1 MGNINSLFLQ
11 TRTPVM
17 SGTRY
22 SLEVQPVLP
31 ERLARLNELA
41 NDLLY
46 SWDRQVRGLFYRLD
60 PDLWE
65 AVGHSPKVFLR
76 RVSQQ
81 RLDEAA
87 SDRVYVEEY
96 NRALSAYDTYL
107 SESMRPNVS
116 DLLDPKEDLV
126 AYFCAEFGFH
136 ESFQIYSGGL
146 GILAGDHCKAASDLG
161 IPFVAVGL
169 LYRQGYFTQTIDVQG
184 NQIAHYAP
192 KNFADLP
199 TRPAMTTGGQEVHVH
214 VDLPKRRVTLKVWE
228 VKAGHITLYLLDS
241 DLPEN
246 DEADRR
252 ITYQLYGGDVHTRM
266 QQEVV
271 LGIGGVRAL
280 RALGH
285 RPTAWHIN
293 EGHAAFLV
301 LERSREYAA
310 NGLDFDSALEAV
322 AANTVFTTHTPVPA
336 GHDIFDHELMRE
348 YFGSYV
354 RELGVD
360 MGQFL
365 SLGAS
370 PASQGGFN
378 QTALA
383 LRGSRF
389 RNGVS
394 RIHGG
399 VASQM
404 AAYVWPEVPPEEN
417 PMGYITN
424 GVHVPTFLA
433 REWINLLD
441 MRLGGGWRNQLLNED
456 YWEAIDAIPDHS
468 YWSLRQSLKSEM
480 LGDVRRRLIHQFRR
494 NRCSDSLIERVTANL
509 YPTNID
515 VLTIGFARRFATYKR
530 ATLLFSDPA
539 RLARLLNDPKR
550 PCVLIFAGKAH
561 PHDLPAQNL
570 IKVIHEYSRRPEF
583 EGRIVLIEGYD
594 MALARKLVTGVDVW
608 VNTPEY
614 PLEASGTSGE
624 KAAINGVVNLSVLD
638 GWWGEGYNGENG
650 WAITPHGAG
659 YDRSYK
665 DREEGQ
671 ELIDILEHQV
681 IPLYYAHDG
690 SGYSEGWV
698 RKSKASMKSIL
709 PRFNAQRMVMDYV
722 RRYYAPARKQR
733 LVLGGNDFAR
743 ARELAAWRRRVEQ
756 HWPRIRM
763 RRLDPAPTEI
773 RSGNTLRI
781 EVAVQLDSLAPDDV
795 LLECLVGRETDTG
808 DFERLDT
815 HVFVP
820 GTGLDTGE
828 TVFRLDLEPRLAGL
842 QHYQIR
848 LIPFHPSLSHRY
860 EAGYMLWL

>member
-1 MGNINSLFLQ
+1 
-11 TRTPVM
+11 M

-31 ERLARLNELA
+31 ERLSRLEELA

-46 SWDRQVRGLFYRLD
+46 SWDRQVRGLFFRLD
-60 PDLWE
+60 PQLWE

-76 RVSQQ
+76 RVSQR

-107 SESMRPNVS
+107 QETMHSNVG
-116 DLLDPKEDLV
+116 DLLDPGKDLV
-126 AYFCAEFGFH
+126 AYFCAEFGLH

-161 IPFVAVGL
+161 IPFVAVGM
-169 LYRQGYFTQTIDVQG
+169 LYRQGYFTQTIDAQG

-199 TRPAMTTGGQEVHVH
+199 TRPARTRDGAEVHIH
-214 VDLPKRRVTLKVWE
+214 IDLPKRRVTLKVWE
-228 VKAGHITLYLLDS
+228 VKAGHIKLYLLDS

-252 ITYQLYGGDVHTRM
+252 ITYQLYGGDAHTRM
-266 QQEVV
+266 QQEIV

-280 RALGH
+280 RTLGYQ
-285 RPTAWHIN
+285 PTVWHIN

-301 LERSREYAA
+301 LERAREYVAQ
-310 NGLDFDSALEAV
+310 GLDFDSALEAV
-322 AANTVFTTHTPVPA
+322 ASNTVFTTHTPVPA
-336 GHDIFDHELMRE
+336 GHDIFDHEFMRE
-348 YFGSYV
+348 YFGTFV

-360 MGQFL
+360 MANFL
-365 SLGAS
+365 SIGAS

-404 AAYVWPEVPPEEN
+404 AAYVWPQVPPEEN

-441 MRLGGGWRNQLLNED
+441 MRLGGGWRNELLNEGF
-456 YWEAIDAIPDHS
+456 WEAIDNIPDHS

-480 LGDVRRRLIHQFRR
+480 LEDARRRLIHQHRR
-494 NRCSDSLIERVTANL
+494 NHCSDSIIERVTANL

-539 RLARLLNDPKR
+539 RLARLMNDPQR
-550 PCVLIFAGKAH
+550 PLVMIFAGKAH

-583 EGRIVLIEGYD
+583 EGRIILLEGYD

-624 KAAINGVVNLSVLD
+624 KAAINGVINLSVLD

-650 WAITPHGAG
+650 WAITPHGPG
-659 YDRSYK
+659 YDRGYK

-671 ELIDILEHQV
+671 ELLDILERQV
-681 IPLYYAHDG
+681 IPLYYARNG

-722 RRYYAPARKQR
+722 RKYYSPARQQR
-733 LVLGGNDFAR
+733 LVLSGNDFAR
-743 ARELAAWRRRVEQ
+743 ARELSAWRRRVDH
-756 HWPRIRM
+756 HWSRVRM
-763 RRLDPAPTEI
+763 RRIDPAPTEI
-773 RSGNTLRI
+773 RAGNRLRI
-781 EVAVQLDSLAPDDV
+781 DLAVFLDSLAPDDV
-795 LLECLVGRETDTG
+795 VVECLVGHETATG

-820 GTGLDTGE
+820 GTRLESGE
-828 TVFRLDLEPRLAGL
+828 TLFRLDFEPRLAGL

-848 LIPFHPSLSHRY
+848 MIPFHPALSHRY
-860 EAGYMLWL
+860 EAGHMLWL